1 MRIKPAPILA
11 AIALATLAPPVSA
24 AALGDVKA
32 IPHLDPSGEAAYRA
46 FLAADGHRAFAIAPG
61 GAWAWRS
68 EATSAEAA
76 AEETLDNCEFESG
89 RRCVLYA
96 VDNRVVFDS
105 RDWSRLW
112 GPYLDRAAAQ
122 RAPAG
127 TYRGERFYD
136 LAFRDPAGKPIKLSD
151 LRGSVVVLH
160 FWGSWCPPCRREMP
174 ELQQLRRALGD
185 SPEIKLVLLQVRE
198 EISTARQWARGQ
210 KLTLP
215 LHDSGAGQET
225 DDALPLS
232 GGGTIHDRAIA
243 EVFPTTYILD
253 RNGVVV
259 FSHVGP
265 ITRWPEYLPL
275 LRDVAN
281 RSGK

>member
-1 MRIKPAPILA
+1 MRDKPAPLLLT
-11 AIALATLAPPVSA
+11 IALAAFAPSAIA
-24 AALGDVKA
+24 AALEDVKA

-61 GAWAWRS
+61 GAWAWKS
-68 EATSAEAA
+68 EAASAESA

-96 VDNRVVFDS
+96 LDNRVVFDS
-105 RDWSRLW
+105 RDWAGLW
-112 GPYLDRAAAQ
+112 GPYLDHAAAQ
-122 RAPAG
+122 RAPEG
-127 TYRGERFYD
+127 THRGERFYD
-136 LAFRDPAGKPIKLSD
+136 LAFREPSGRPMKLSD

-174 ELQQLRRALGD
+174 ELQQLHRALGD
-185 SPEIKLVLLQVRE
+185 SSGIKMVLLQVRE
-198 EISTARQWARGQ
+198 EVSAARQWASAQ
-210 KLTLP
+210 HLSLP
-215 LHDSGAGQET
+215 LHDSGAGEET
-225 DDALPLS
+225 DDALPLA
-232 GGGTIHDRAIA
+232 GGATIHDRAIA
-243 EVFPTTYILD
+243 EVFPTTYVLD